1 MKYVKHMRKL
11 EKTKIA
17 EIMTI
22 TMMTAK
28 IMENAKIKEVVYI
41 VIFMNANIVK
51 IF

>member
-1 MKYVKHMRKL
+1 MKN
-11 EKTKIA
+11 A

-22 TMMTAK
+22 TMMTTK
-28 IMENAKIKEVVYI
+28 IMENVKNKEAAYI